1 MQKGHIAAIVVV
13 ILVIAAGG
21 YILLTKYPDAVRFGS
36 QASDPGNSGNQV
48 SPAGTTVVYQNSADG
63 SSASGNVNNGGV
75 TGITGYTVPGYVY
88 TGEVAGSPSLI
99 KQMDLF
105 GEPVDWDAEPGNDG
119 IVIHFTFYDEY
130 GRKVIFS
137 GSSISTTVTAYTPL
151 FDKLQRPVSPR
162 KVLYKGYATITSSD
176 EGNDNPLSGL
186 RIPYSELN
194 TGEYDLG
201 IGQIKV
207 KVNLPTGGELTAEET
222 YLYTKK

>member
-1 MQKGHIAAIVVV
+1 MQKGHIAAIAVV
-13 ILVIAAGG
+13 ILIMIAGG

-36 QASDPGNSGNQV
+36 QSSGPGNSGSQV
-48 SPAGTTVVYQNSADG
+48 SPAGTTVVYQNSAES
-63 SSASGNVNNGGV
+63 SSASGNSNNGGV
-75 TGITGYTVPGYVY
+75 AAVTGYTTPGYVY
-88 TGEVAGSPSLI
+88 AGEVAGTPSMI

-105 GEPVDWDAEPGNDG
+105 GEPVDWDGEPGNDG

-130 GRKVIFS
+130 GRKVIFG
-137 GSSISTTVTAYTPL
+137 GSSISATVTAYTPS

-176 EGNDNPLSGL
+176 EGSNNPLSGL

-207 KVNLPTGGELTAEET
+207 NINLPAGGEVTAEET
-222 YLYTKK
+222 YLYTRK

>member
-1 MQKGHIAAIVVV
+1 MQKGHIAIIVVV
-13 ILVIAAGG
+13 ILLIIAGVF
-21 YILLTKYPDAVRFGS
+21 IIFTKYPDAIRFDS
-36 QASDPGNSGNQV
+36 QAADPANSVSAGGADTFYPDSGGAPSVSGNI
-48 SPAGTTVVYQNSADG
+48 
-63 SSASGNVNNGGV
+63 NNGAV
-75 TGITGYTVPGYVY
+75 PSNTGYTTPDYVY
-88 TGEVAGSPSLI
+88 AGEVAGTPSMI

-119 IVIHFTFYDEY
+119 VIIHFNFYDSY

-137 GSSISTTVTAYTPL
+137 GSSIRAEVTAYTPL
-151 FDKLQRPVSPR
+151 FDSLQRPVSPR

-176 EGNDNPLSGL
+176 EGSDNPLSGL
-186 RIPYSELN
+186 RIAYNELN

-207 KVNLPTGGELTAEET
+207 KVNMPTGGELTAEET

>member
-1 MQKGHIAAIVVV
+1 MQKGHIVAIVVV
-13 ILVIAAGG
+13 ILVIIAGG
-21 YILLTKYPDAVRFGS
+21 YIILTKYPDAARFGS
-36 QASDPGNSGNQV
+36 QAADSGASGNPV
-48 SPAGTTVVYQNSADG
+48 SPAGTNTVYQNSADA
-63 SSASGNVNNGGV
+63 SSVSGNTNNGV
-75 TGITGYTVPGYVY
+75 VPAVTGYTTPCYVY
-88 TGEVAGSPSLI
+88 AGEVAGTPSMI

-137 GSSISTTVTAYTPL
+137 GSSIRAEVTAYTPL
-151 FDKLQRPVSPR
+151 FDKLQRSVSPR
-162 KVLYKGYATITSSD
+162 KVLYRGYATITSSD
-176 EGNDNPLSGL
+176 EGSDNPLSGL
-186 RIPYSELN
+186 RIPYNELN

-207 KVNLPTGGELTAEET
+207 KVNMPTGGEITTEET